1 MNKKPHSETPLMAHE
16 NIEFMNSPQ
25 GRQVRIL
32 SEFLAPDVTFDTNAV
47 KHTIACYG
55 SARTLPQNEIDAI
68 RAKLDPQSANFAKE
82 SKRLERLEKI
92 AQSYDDCRELSR
104 RLAIWG
110 KNRPELY
117 AVCTGGGPGIMEAGN
132 RGASD
137 ADCPNIGLNIKLPY
151 EQHPNPY
158 ISPELNIQFR
168 YFFIRKFW
176 FLFKARALVIFP
188 GGWGTF
194 DELFEALTLIQTG
207 KIEPLPVLVFGSEFW
222 KTAVNWDYLVE
233 TAVIDP
239 EDMEYVK
246 FSDDVDE
253 AYAWLV
259 AELEKRA
266 PQYEGQAV
274 TLGHSFSGIL

>member
-1 MNKKPHSETPLMAHE
+1 MAHE
-16 NIEFMNSPQ
+16 NMDFLNSPQ

-32 SEFLAPDVTFDTNAV
+32 SEFLAPDVSYETSKV
-47 KHTIACYG
+47 KHTIACFG
-55 SARTLPQNEIDAI
+55 SARTLPQEEIDEL
-68 RAKLDPQSANFAKE
+68 RAKLDPNADNYEREKL
-82 SKRLERLEKI
+82 RLERLEKI

-110 KNRPELY
+110 KNRPEFY
-117 AVCTGGGPGIMEAGN
+117 ALCTGGGPGIMEAGN

-137 ADCPNIGLNIKLPY
+137 ADCLNVGLNIKLPY

-176 FLFKARALVIFP
+176 FLFKARALVVFP

-194 DELFEALTLIQTG
+194 DELFEVLTLIQTG
-207 KIEPLPVLVFGSEFW
+207 KIETLPILIFGSEFW
-222 KTAVNWDYLVE
+222 KTVVNWDYLVE

-239 EDMEYVK
+239 EDMDYMK
-246 FSDDVDE
+246 FSDDIDE
-253 AYAWLV
+253 SYQWLV
-259 AELEKRA
+259 GELEKRA
-266 PQYEGQAV
+266 PKYEGKNIP
-274 TLGHSFSGIL
+274 LGHSFGGIL